1 MSLTTVDIDVRD
13 DWIGTR
19 NTELD
24 GLMIRG
30 DELTLRGCEFLS
42 GLIKQ
47 SAKGGCEPFFCLLLA
62 VPRLVE
68 GLFTLYSF
76 FWTILALHLLV
87 IHAYTWVHVP
97 FTTLSDV
104 LWVVVIQITLF
115 RGHIHINGTRM
126 LAVSI

>member
-1 MSLTTVDIDVRD
+1 MSLTTVDVDVRD

-42 GLIKQ
+42 SLIKQ
-47 SAKGGCEPFFCLLLA
+47 SAKGGCEPFFSSSCRPPSCGEPL
-62 VPRLVE
+62 
-68 GLFTLYSF
+68 TLYSS
-76 FWTILALHLLV
+76 FWTILVLHLLV

-97 FTTLSDV
+97 STTHSDV
-104 LWVVVIQITLF
+104 LWVAVTQITLF
-115 RGHIHINGTRM
+115 RGHVHINGTMM
-126 LAVSI
+126 LVVGI